1 MFYTNQTIH
10 FPDSPRHL
18 DAGVWATGTT
28 VAMRNKQTDMLS
40 DGLPVIDLRHHVDDI
55 AEGVVYLSPEE
66 QRYEESIQ
74 FFSMVYK
81 LPAGIYEQFG
91 IADKYVGDNNQSNG
105 SILIPV
111 PDTFV
116 LVRGRIADKSTPN
129 EPGYSVCID
138 RISLGSHYPSLL
150 PYTNLYNGT
159 DAVSETHSVQETA
172 DGYVEYQ
179 QLCFGDFFNSVTGD
193 RFSAR
198 MDGINAV
205 IALIPSLLFSN
216 GNADLPPRDV
226 REDLASGMNRNIE
239 RGFRN
244 DEHSRRTYHMYW
256 YTLALLH
263 NHVTTDVY
271 PFLSDWNTR
280 DRGVSGLMNDFSD
293 VGITLSK
300 IDVTDQILVQHTLST
315 N

>member
-1 MFYTNQTIH
+1 MFYANQTIH
-10 FPDSPRHL
+10 FPDSPRHMN
-18 DAGVWATGTT
+18 AGAWATGTT
-28 VAMRNKQTDMLS
+28 VAMRNVHTDMLS

-66 QRYEESIQ
+66 QQYDESSQ
-74 FFSMVYK
+74 FFSLVYK
-81 LPAGIYEQFG
+81 FPAGLYEQFG
-91 IADKYVGDNNQSNG
+91 IADKYVGDNKQSNG
-105 SILIPV
+105 SIFIPV

-116 LVRGRIADKSTPN
+116 LVRGRVMDTSTPN
-129 EPGYSVCID
+129 EPGFAVRID
-138 RISLGSHYPSLL
+138 RISLGSHYPFLL

-159 DAVSETHSVQETA
+159 DMVSEAHSVQEA
-172 DGYVEYQ
+172 EGRYIEYR
-179 QLCFGDFFNSVTGD
+179 QLCFGDFFKDVTSE

-198 MDGINAV
+198 MDGVNAV
-205 IALIPSLLFSN
+205 VALIPSLLFSN
-216 GNADLPPRDV
+216 GNADLPPRDT
-226 REDLASGMNRNIE
+226 REDLASGMNRNVE

-244 DEHSRRTYHMYW
+244 DEYSRRTYHMYW

-271 PFLSDWNTR
+271 PFLSDWNER
-280 DRGVSGLMNDFSD
+280 GRGVSGLMNDFSD

-300 IDVTDQILVQHTLST
+300 IDVTDQTLVQHTLCT